1 MIALIV
7 VIIVFAI
14 VLAVLPLVW
23 LAQYALQGFALW
35 RMAKQTEAC
44 KPGYAWIPVVQS
56 FVLGKCAE
64 ACETNEEGKGITWGK
79 YLLIAKIVHL
89 SCIVFGLPLGIL
101 LSFFGGGILLDV
113 ISLVAVV
120 YTVLS
125 LVCRYKIYHRY
136 IGDPWDIIV
145 TLLHMHYGMTNIGL
159 LIVSFLKPRTS
170 KIETYTAA
178 FEQDEQVNEAED
190 GVVIEAEE
198 E

>member
-1 MIALIV
+1 MITLV
-7 VIIVFAI
+7 VMIIVFAI
-14 VLAVLPLVW
+14 LLAVLPLVW

-35 RMAKQTEAC
+35 RLAKQTEAC

-64 ACETNEEGKGITWGK
+64 ACQPEGEGKRVTWGK
-79 YLLIAKIVHL
+79 FLLITKIVHL
-89 SCIVFGLPLGIL
+89 GCTVFGLPLGIL
-101 LSFFGGGILLDV
+101 LSFFGGGILLDA
-113 ISLVAVV
+113 ISMVAVV

-125 LVCRYKIYHRY
+125 LVCRYKIYHHY

-145 TLLHMHYGMTNIGL
+145 TLLHTQYGMNNIGL
-159 LIVSFLKPRTS
+159 LIVSFIKPRAS

-178 FEQDEQVNEAED
+178 FEQDGQVTKAED

-198 E
+198 

>member
-14 VLAVLPLVW
+14 VLVVLPLVW

-44 KPGYAWIPVVQS
+44 KPAYAWIPVVQS

-64 ACETNEEGKGITWGK
+64 ACETNEEGKRITWGK

-89 SCIVFGLPLGIL
+89 GCLVFGMPLGIL
-101 LSFFGGGILLDV
+101 LSFFGGGILLDA

-145 TLLHMHYGMTNIGL
+145 TLLHTQYGMTNIGL

-170 KIETYTAA
+170 KIETYSKA
-178 FEQDEQVNEAED
+178 FEQDEKINEAED

-198 E
+198 S